1 MDDYY
6 LNLLSWGKTN
16 NSIAVALNQS
26 VYIWNADNGYIH
38 EILTLESDTGMLIQ
52 NVYELVTYFHKLL
65 ILTVMSYF
73 KWDDIIFIL
82 G

>member
-1 MDDYY
+1 MDAPELMDDYY

-38 EILTLESDTGMLIQ
+38 ELLTLESDTGMLIY
-52 NVYELVTYFHKLL
+52 NILSCCIYLSHYSMLL
-65 ILTVMSYF
+65 I
-73 KWDDIIFIL
+73 
-82 G
+82 